1 VIFFLLVGVV
11 AAFWPAKITTELK
24 PEPVGAWTKMRPWA
38 ALIFCG
44 LAVIAQAP
52 ESFNPFIY
60 FQF

>member
-1 VIFFLLVGVV
+1 L
-11 AAFWPAKITTELK
+11 WPAKNTPEPK
-24 PEPVGAWTKMRPWA
+24 PEPVGAWTAMRPWA
-38 ALIFCG
+38 ALILCG